1 MIYTIISLIPFIL
14 IFYYFTKYKS
24 KESILFDIKIG
35 LRCYS
40 CKEEIIKKEEYYQTL
55 LKAASVGKINNTKK
69 CLSCVRHD
77 NINKINGTIKSRFN
91 QIIKNLVVSEKITII
106 YRTLLI
112 SMLFFMFID
121 VYISVFTDYK
131 FRLFMILSN
140 ILNLLFWTL
149 MIIQK
154 ENTTIKKLANLN

>member
-14 IFYYFTKYKS
+14 IFYYYTKYKS

-40 CKEEIIKKEEYYQTL
+40 CKEEIITKEEYYQTL

>member
-1 MIYTIISLIPFIL
+1 MIYTFISLLPFIL
-14 IFYYFTKYKS
+14 MLYYYTKFKS

-40 CKEEIIKKEEYYQTL
+40 CREEILTKEEYYQTL

-69 CLSCVRHD
+69 CLSCARHD

-91 QIIKNLVVSEKITII
+91 QIIKSLVVSEKITII

-112 SMLFFMFID
+112 FMLLFIFVD
-121 VYISVFTDYK
+121 VYILVFTDYK

-154 ENTTIKKLANLN
+154 QNTTIKKLANLN

>member
-14 IFYYFTKYKS
+14 IFYYYTKYKS

-40 CKEEIIKKEEYYQTL
+40 CKEEIITKEEYYQTL

-91 QIIKNLVVSEKITII
+91 QIIKNLVVSEKISII

-112 SMLFFMFID
+112 FMLLFIFVD

-131 FRLFMILSN
+131 LRLFMILSN
-140 ILNLLFWTL
+140 ILNLIFWTL